1 MRFFRLQNAVFALS
15 LMAVVGLVAINGT
28 PTAFAQVTTAAIH
41 GTVTD
46 LTGAAVPNA
55 KVTAVNTAT
64 GISTVTTS
72 NRTGFYTFTALQIG
86 PYRVDVEAPG
96 FQRSETSNITLTA
109 NADLEIP
116 GKLKVGGAAETVT
129 VDASALQVET
139 ANTQLQQTISDS
151 EIENLPM
158 LGRDAASLQKLAP
171 GVVESSDRFG
181 GFSTNG
187 SQTTSNSYLLDGVD
201 NNDGPL
207 QDEGL
212 VVNPD
217 ALAEENI
224 ISSTLNPEFARNGGA
239 VVNQVLKSGTNQIH
253 GSGFEYYRDTF
264 MNNGNYFTP
273 PGGGHPPFH
282 QNLYGGTL
290 GGPILK
296 DKLFLFVAYQG
307 YRNRTGTTTETP
319 VFQSGVLSAGN
330 FSNENNV
337 ATAGPDG
344 TTGLSSNPIP
354 FTITTATGTCGPTS
368 ANTTWAECFP
378 AGSPVVINPSN
389 FNSIASGLANTYV
402 PAGNAGTAIAP
413 LYNFNTADTGAA
425 DQGILR
431 ADYHISGSDA
441 IYGTGIFQSSPS
453 TATLGFGGSNLPG
466 FGTTQAE
473 HFKIFSA
480 SETHTFNSNNL
491 NELRGGYFRFNFAA
505 VEPAHVVAPSSLG
518 FDISPNN
525 PSSGVPFMN
534 LTGLFSLGFTREGP
548 QPRKDT
554 NLLAGDNYTWIYHNH
569 SFKFGGSFEQFRV
582 NNPYAADNNGDYQFN
597 GGGAY
602 SSGDPA
608 IDFLL
613 GIPDTYQ
620 QTSDGFTDTVAYEY
634 YAFAQDSW
642 KATSDLTINYGIAWD
657 TETPNNNDQFKGEGI
672 TCFEVGGP
680 TSNVFPGGFPGLLF
694 PGDPGCN
701 RAGSATT
708 KWNHFGP
715 RLGFAWS
722 PTSGP
727 SAIIGESGAHKFSVR
742 AGFGMY
748 FNRDQ
753 EEGQLQNLGD
763 TPNFKNSFGA
773 ADVGGSPGFTN
784 PFADVTGS
792 AATSETSP
800 FPYTPPAPGSALNWD
815 LYTGQDTSA
824 IDRNYTV
831 PYVYNFNLNVQRQL
845 SNTTILQIGYVGS
858 LGHKLATTHEGDPI
872 TPAGHAACLADPVCT
887 GSLSALHL
895 FYPQYFVQPTVFD
908 GAPAYLSMGTLSTT
922 GSSNYNALQ
931 ISLNKGFSHGL
942 FATVAYTYS
951 HALDNAS
958 GLESSGFNGPGTNYI
973 PGFTHLSYGSSDYD
987 ARHRLVAGYDYGVPL
1002 LTSMNDQP
1010 IVKEILGSWHVAGF
1024 TVLQTGFP
1032 VDITDF
1038 GTFNSG
1044 YCDEFSYYS
1053 CSDVPVTSTFS
1064 IPKEN
1069 IRSTFQGTG
1078 TGTYFNSSSFSQEP
1092 IGTFGN
1098 VNRGIIHGPG
1108 FNYTDL
1114 SLYKNIPF
1122 GGEGSRSLQ
1131 IMLQAANVF
1140 NHANFAQ
1147 PDGNFT
1153 DGPYFGTVSAVKSS
1167 TSSFADYNGD
1177 PYGGRTAQLVAKIRF

>member
-1 MRFFRLQNAVFALS
+1 MRFSRLQTVFLLALW
-15 LMAVVGLVAINGT
+15 LGAGLVAINSA

-46 LTGAAVPNA
+46 LTGAALPNA
-55 KVTAVNTAT
+55 KVTATNTAT
-64 GISTVTTS
+64 GITTTTTS
-72 NRTGFYTFTALQIG
+72 NRSGFFTFTALQIG
-86 PYRVDVEAPG
+86 PYKVDIEITG
-96 FQRSETSNITLTA
+96 FERFESNGIALTA
-109 NADLEIP
+109 NADLEIN
-116 GKLKVGGAAETVT
+116 GKLKVGATAETVT
-129 VDASALQVET
+129 VDASAMQVET
-139 ANTQLQQTISDS
+139 ANTQLQQTIGDS

-212 VVNPD
+212 VINPD

-224 ISSTLNPEFARNGGA
+224 ITSTLNPEFARNGGA
-239 VVNQVLKSGTNQIH
+239 VVNQVIKSGTNKFH

-264 MNNGNYFTP
+264 MNNRNYFSQAR
-273 PGGGHPPFH
+273 PPFH
-282 QNLYGGTL
+282 QNLYGGTV
-290 GGPILK
+290 GGPVLK
-296 DKLFLFVAYQG
+296 DKLFFFLAYQG
-307 YRNRTGTTTETP
+307 LRNKTGQTEETP
-319 VFQSGVLSAGN
+319 VFQGGILSGGD
-330 FSNENNV
+330 FSTENNV
-337 ATAGPDG
+337 ANGGPNG
-344 TTGLSSNPIP
+344 TVGLSTNPIP
-354 FTITTATGTCGPTS
+354 FTITTPTGTCGPTS
-368 ANTTWAECFP
+368 ANTTWAACFP
-378 AGSPVVINPSN
+378 AGSSVVIPTSN
-389 FNSIASGLANTYV
+389 FNSIASSLAAKYV
-402 PAGNAGTAIAP
+402 PAGNAGSATAP
-413 LYNFNTADTGAA
+413 EYNFNTANSGAA
-425 DQGILR
+425 DQGIIR
-431 ADYHISGSDA
+431 ADYHIGSSDQ
-441 IYGTGIFQSSPS
+441 IYSTGIFQSSPS
-453 TATLGFGGSNLPG
+453 TATLGFGGANLPG
-466 FGTTQAE
+466 FGTIQSE
-473 HFKIFSA
+473 HFKIFSV

-505 VEPAHVVAPSSLG
+505 VEPAQVVAPSSLG
-518 FDISPNN
+518 FAITPNN
-525 PSSGVPFMN
+525 PSSGVPFMS
-534 LTGLFSLGFTREGP
+534 LTGLFDLGFTREGP

-554 NLLAGDNYTWIYHNH
+554 NLTAGDNYTWIFHNH

-582 NNPYAADNNGDYQFN
+582 NNPYSADNNGDYGFS
-597 GGGAY
+597 GAGAY
-602 SSGDPA
+602 SSGDPG

-620 QTSDGFTDTVAYEY
+620 QTSGGFTDTLAYEY

-642 KATSDLTINYGIAWD
+642 RVSSDLTLNYGIAWD
-657 TETPNNNDQFKGEGI
+657 VETPNNNDQFKGEGI

-680 TSNVFPGGFPGLLF
+680 TSNIFPGGFAGLLF

-715 RLGFAWS
+715 RVGIAWS
-722 PTSGP
+722 PGNGP
-727 SAIIGESGAHKFSVR
+727 AGLIGEPGAHRLSVR

-784 PFADVTGS
+784 PFTDVTGDP
-792 AATSETSP
+792 TVSEASP
-800 FPYTPPAPGSALNWD
+800 FPYTPPAPGSTLDWSI
-815 LYTGQDTSA
+815 YTGQDTSS
-824 IDRNYTV
+824 IDHNYTV
-831 PYVYNFNLNVQRQL
+831 PYIYNFNLNVQRQL
-845 SNTTILQIGYVGS
+845 SNTMILQIGYVGS
-858 LGHKLATTHEGDPI
+858 LGHKLATAHEADTI

-887 GSLSALHL
+887 ANLPELHL
-895 FYPQYFVQPTVFD
+895 LYPQYFVQPTVFG
-908 GAPAYLSMGTLSTT
+908 GAPAYLSMGELSTT
-922 GSSNYNALQ
+922 AASNYNALQ
-931 ISLNKGFSHGL
+931 VSLSKNYSHGL
-942 FATVAYTYS
+942 YGTLAYTYS
-951 HALDNAS
+951 HGLDNAS
-958 GLESSGFNGPGTNYI
+958 GLESSGFNGPGTNFI

-1002 LTSMNDQP
+1002 LKSMNDQP
-1010 IVKEILGSWHVAGF
+1010 VVKEILGSWHMAGF

-1032 VDITDF
+1032 VDITDG

-1044 YCDEFSYYS
+1044 YCDEFSYYA
-1053 CSDVPVTSTFS
+1053 CPDVPVTSTFNV
-1064 IPKEN
+1064 PKAN
-1069 IRSTFQGTG
+1069 IRSTFQSTG
-1078 TGTYFNSSSFSQEP
+1078 TATYFSNAPFSQEP

-1098 VNRGIIHGPG
+1098 VGRGLIHGPG
-1108 FNYTDL
+1108 YNYTDL

-1122 GGEGSRSLQ
+1122 GGEGARSLQ

-1147 PDGNFT
+1147 PDGNFN
-1153 DGPYFGTVSAVKSS
+1153 DGAFFGTITGVTAS
-1167 TSSFADYNGD
+1167 ADYNGD

>member
-1 MRFFRLQNAVFALS
+1 MRFSRLQTVFLLS
-15 LMAVVGLVAINGT
+15 LWLGAGLVAINSA

-46 LTGAAVPNA
+46 LTGAALPNA
-55 KVTAVNTAT
+55 KVTATNTAT
-64 GISTVTTS
+64 GITTTTTS
-72 NRTGFYTFTALQIG
+72 NRSGFFTFTALQIG
-86 PYRVDVEAPG
+86 PYKVDVEIAG
-96 FQRSETSNITLTA
+96 FERFESNGIALTA
-109 NADLEIP
+109 NADLEIN
-116 GKLKVGGAAETVT
+116 GKLKVGATAETVT
-129 VDASALQVET
+129 VDASAMQVET
-139 ANTQLQQTISDS
+139 ANTQLQQTIGDS

-212 VVNPD
+212 VINPD

-224 ISSTLNPEFARNGGA
+224 ITSTLNPEFARNGGA
-239 VVNQVLKSGTNQIH
+239 VVNQVIKSGTNKFH

-264 MNNGNYFTP
+264 MNNRNYFSQSR
-273 PGGGHPPFH
+273 PPFH

-290 GGPILK
+290 GGPVLK
-296 DKLFLFVAYQG
+296 DKLFFFLAYQG
-307 YRNRTGTTTETP
+307 LRNKTGQTTETP
-319 VFQSGVLSAGN
+319 VFQSGILSTGD
-330 FSNENNV
+330 FTTENNV
-337 ATAGPDG
+337 ANGGPNG
-344 TTGLSSNPIP
+344 SVGLSTNPIP
-354 FTITTATGTCGPTS
+354 FSITTSTGTCGPTS
-368 ANTTWAECFP
+368 ANTTWATCFP
-378 AGSPVVINPSN
+378 AGSAVVIPTSN
-389 FNSIASGLANTYV
+389 FNSIASGLAAKYV
-402 PAGNAGTAIAP
+402 PAGNAGTATAP
-413 LYNFNTADTGAA
+413 EYNFNTANTGAA
-425 DQGILR
+425 DQGIIR
-431 ADYHISGSDA
+431 ADYHIGNSDQ
-441 IYGTGIFQSSPS
+441 IYSTGIFQSSPS

-466 FGTTQAE
+466 FGTIQAE
-473 HFKIFSA
+473 HFKIFSV

-491 NELRGGYFRFNFAA
+491 NELRGGYYRFNFAA
-505 VEPAHVVAPSSLG
+505 VEPAQVVAPSSLG
-518 FDISPNN
+518 FAISPNN
-525 PSSGVPFMN
+525 PSSGVPFMS
-534 LTGLFSLGFTREGP
+534 LTGLFNLGFTREGP

-582 NNPYAADNNGDYQFN
+582 NNPYSADNNGDF
-597 GGGAY
+597 GFSGAGAY
-602 SSGDPA
+602 SSGDPG
-608 IDFLL
+608 IDFLM

-620 QTSDGFTDTVAYEY
+620 QTSGGFTDTLAYEY

-642 KATSDLTINYGIAWD
+642 KVSSDLTLNYGIAWD
-657 TETPNNNDQFKGEGI
+657 VETPNNNDQFKGEGI
-672 TCFEVGGP
+672 TCFQIGGP
-680 TSNVFPGGFPGLLF
+680 VSTVFPGGFPGLLF

-715 RLGFAWS
+715 RIGIAWS
-722 PTSGP
+722 PGNGP
-727 SAIIGESGAHKFSVR
+727 AGLIGEPGAHKLSVR

-784 PFADVTGS
+784 PFADVTGDP
-792 AATSETSP
+792 TVSEASP
-800 FPYTPPAPGSALNWD
+800 FPYVPPTPGSALNWS
-815 LYTGQDTSA
+815 LYTGQDTSS
-824 IDRNYTV
+824 IDPKYTV
-831 PYVYNFNLNVQRQL
+831 PYIYNFNLNIQRQL
-845 SNTTILQIGYVGS
+845 SNTMILQIGYVGS
-858 LGHKLATTHEGDPI
+858 LGHKLATAHEADTI

-887 GSLSALHL
+887 SNLPELHL
-895 FYPQYFVQPTVFD
+895 LYPQYFVQPTVFE
-908 GAPAYLSMGTLSTT
+908 GAPAYLSMGELSTT
-922 GSSNYNALQ
+922 AGSNYNALQ
-931 ISLNKGFSHGL
+931 VSLNKNYSHGL
-942 FATVAYTYS
+942 YGTLAYTYS
-951 HALDNAS
+951 HGLDNAS
-958 GLESSGFNGPGTNYI
+958 GLESSGFNGPGTNFI

-1002 LTSMNDQP
+1002 LKSMNDQGV
-1010 IVKEILGSWHVAGF
+1010 VKEILGSWHVAGF

-1032 VDITDF
+1032 VVITDG

-1044 YCDEFSYYS
+1044 YCDEFTYYA
-1053 CSDVPVTSTFS
+1053 CPDVPVTSTFNV
-1064 IPKEN
+1064 PKSN
-1069 IRSTFQGTG
+1069 IRSTFQSTG
-1078 TGTYFNSSSFSQEP
+1078 TATYFSNAPFSQEP

-1098 VNRGIIHGPG
+1098 VGRGLIHGPG
-1108 FNYTDL
+1108 YNYTDL
-1114 SLYKNIPF
+1114 SLYKNIPL
-1122 GGEGSRSLQ
+1122 GGEGARSLQ

-1147 PDGNFT
+1147 PDGDFN
-1153 DGPYFGTVSAVKSS
+1153 DGSYFGTVTGVTAS
-1167 TSSFADYNGD
+1167 ADYNGD